1 MERYEEEFNEIS
13 SQIQSTLDKLIT
25 VQHQSS
31 NDEES
36 VSHDHHSV
44 ESDKNLVKNLLSQNK
59 DLLKQMTIEARSI
72 SKQSNSSADGN
83 EAKILRV
90 CKAKHAN
97 LTDDVERVVADLNRS
112 FLLASGQNGNN
123 NNSRNKHDGTKEKLL
138 HATNSLNSQNQTLD
152 NARKVLLDTEHTALE
167 ITEEL
172 SRNREKISSAHSR
185 VRDVGTMTNR
195 ARRVLHNMTRRDV
208 QQKMV
213 VYCIGGVLVMAA
225 LYLIFGGLF
234 V

>member
-36 VSHDHHSV
+36 APHDHHSI
-44 ESDKNLVKNLLSQNK
+44 ESDKSLVKNLLSQNK

-112 FLLASGQNGNN
+112 FLLASGQNGNV
-123 NNSRNKHDGTKEKLL
+123 NSRNKHDGTKEKLL
-138 HATNSLNSQNQTLD
+138 NATNSLNSQNQTLD

-195 ARRVLHNMTRRDV
+195 ARRLLHNMTRREV

-213 VYCIGGVLVMAA
+213 VYCIGGVLVMVV
-225 LYLIFGGLF
+225 LYLLFGGLF